1 MLTTRRGFT
10 LIELLVVIAII
21 ALLVGILLPSL
32 ASARKEAQATK
43 TASNIRGVGLGVAIY
58 NAENRDLM
66 PVSYA
71 YADAVGS
78 STWRLQDQGDS
89 NLGANGYIHW
99 SYAIFNGDKT
109 NSECFTSPAVPKG
122 GAPRTN
128 PGADSEDWETGQ
140 TNDLGQTVGAAQPE
154 DRQVKRTAFTGNA
167 AIFPR
172 NKFNGSGLR
181 KNRFVKANE
190 ITDSAKTILATEWLY
205 TGGWKSLMT
214 DASIIKSH
222 RAISPI
228 IGGSSGAN
236 VYNEADSGSNSA
248 RFFYPNLNE
257 LRPLDQ
263 LQGGNLMEE
272 NGPSQIN
279 LVGRQQPGAKDQFG
293 GGSHFVFVDS
303 HVERMTAAQ
312 SLQKRLWGDRYYS
325 LTGNN
330 KISLTN
336 FN

>member
-1 MLTTRRGFT
+1 MLKTRRGFT
-10 LIELLVVIAII
+10 LIELLVVITII

-32 ASARKEAQATK
+32 AAARKEAQATK
-43 TASNIRGVGLGVAIY
+43 TASNIRGAGLGVAIY
-58 NAENRDLM
+58 NSENRDLM

-71 YADAVGS
+71 YADAPGS
-78 STWRLQDQGDS
+78 STWRMQDQGDT

-99 SYAIFNGDKT
+99 SYALFNGDKT
-109 NSECFTSPAVPKG
+109 HNDSFTSPLVPKG
-122 GAPRTN
+122 GAPCTN
-128 PGADSEDWETGQ
+128 PGKDSEDWEASQ
-140 TNDLGQTVGAAQPE
+140 VNDLGQAVGAVSPE
-154 DRQVKRTAFTGNA
+154 DRQVKRTAFAGNA
-167 AIFPR
+167 AVFPR

-190 ITDSAKTILATEWLY
+190 ITDAAKTILATEWLY

-214 DASIIKSH
+214 DGYIIKSH

-236 VYNEADSGSNSA
+236 VFNEADSGGNTA

-272 NGPSQIN
+272 GGPSQIN

-293 GGSHFVFVDS
+293 GSAHFVFVDS
-303 HVERMTAAQ
+303 HVERMTAAE
-312 SLQKRLWGDRYYS
+312 SLRKRLWGDRYYS

-330 KISLTN
+330 KISTSN